1 MNYIGLNKF
10 DTANG
15 EGIRV
20 SLFVSG
26 CTLRCK
32 GCFNEESWDFKAGK
46 EFTEDTLNE
55 VIDALSNGYVSGLS
69 VLGGDPLEEKNID
82 TVTEICKAVKDR
94 FNGTKSIW
102 LWTGRVYDKYK
113 DYELFKYID
122 VVIDGPYIAKY
133 KVSGG
138 RKPYGS
144 TNQRV
149 IKITEI

>member
-55 VIDALSNGYVSGLS
+55 VIEALSNSYVSGFS
-69 VLGGDPLEEKNID
+69 VLGGDPLEDRNIN
-82 TVTEICKAVKDR
+82 TVTKICKAIKDR

-113 DYELFKYID
+113 NHELFKYVD
-122 VVIDGPYIAKY
+122 VVIDGPYVEKY

-149 IKITEI
+149 IKIIED